1 MLSTGVVVF
10 VVALGAVAVVA
21 GLAVFLVDSMAR
33 ATFALLAS
41 FLAVAAIFF
50 VLNLTYLAWVTALM
64 MTIEMAIMAVFMIM
78 FMMNPAGLMPMT
90 MVHNRRGSAAA
101 GTATFVLLTAGIWLV
116 DWQVPDRRRPGDTT
130 RQLGEAIM
138 GDYMLVMLVI
148 GVALF
153 ATIIAGTVLA
163 THRGR
168 YDRLGADLR
177 AVRPNDP
184 VPGGLPR

>member
-1 MLSTGVVVF
+1 
-10 VVALGAVAVVA
+10 
-21 GLAVFLVDSMAR
+21 
-33 ATFALLAS
+33 
-41 FLAVAAIFF
+41 
-50 VLNLTYLAWVTALM
+50 
-64 MTIEMAIMAVFMIM
+64 
-78 FMMNPAGLMPMT
+78 MT

-101 GTATFVLLTAGIWLV
+101 GAATFVLLAAGIWLV
-116 DWQVPDRRRPGDTT
+116 DWQLPERQRPAGTT

-138 GDYMLVMLVI
+138 ADYMLVMLVI

-168 YDRLGADLR
+168 YDRFGADLR
-177 AVRPNDP
+177 RARPNDP